1 MSISALSGADIR
13 SYAAVSY
20 EQSIE
25 IDASLTA
32 TKSGVNFSAS
42 IEVSISLEARAVVQS
57 DAIRLD
63 LNALAEELDDGESDD
78 DGGVSTVVGGVEE
91 SVLEVLSLVADNQI
105 SAAAG
110 GAILDA
116 SQSFR
121 DALQDILDEVG
132 GGASGREQLGSL
144 FDAEDTFQAV
154 ADSVLGSPLSET
166 QEALLEF
173 ADTFAR
179 KAYRAADRVLN
190 GRDPSAEQ
198 AQLFRQA
205 ERAFSNTLNEVF
217 SDRRDVT
224 GDDEDRINAA
234 VVQLQ
239 ASVQTS
245 ASAGFLRL

>member
-1 MSISALSGADIR
+1 MSISALSGADLR

-20 EQSIE
+20 EQSVDIE
-25 IDASLTA
+25 ASLTA
-32 TKSGVNFSAS
+32 TKSGVTFSAS

-63 LNALAEELDDGESDD
+63 LNALAEELDDGEADD
-78 DGGVSTVVGGVEE
+78 EDGIGAVIGGVEE

-121 DALQDILDEVG
+121 DALQEILDEVG
-132 GGASGREQLGSL
+132 GGASSREPLASL
-144 FDAEDTFQAV
+144 FDAEDAFQAA

-173 ADTFAR
+173 ADKFAR
-179 KAYRAADRVLN
+179 KAYKAAGRILN
-190 GRDPSAEQ
+190 GRNPSAEQ
-198 AQLFRQA
+198 ARLFAQA
-205 ERAFSNTLNEVF
+205 ERAFSNTLNDVF
-217 SDRRDVT
+217 PTDGT
-224 GDDEDRINAA
+224 
-234 VVQLQ
+234 
-239 ASVQTS
+239 
-245 ASAGFLRL
+245 